1 MSYNNHRGGGGGY
14 YQEEDRRNQQYRGG
28 SQYDRE
34 PQYDQ
39 RRGDDYHRGDRHGG
53 GHSNGGNGG
62 YNNGRGGYHQGGRD
76 DYQRGGRDD
85 LSQKMGRMNMNGGG
99 RGGRGG
105 NMYSQNGPPRPRFER
120 NTAGLANPGDL
131 AGSAHFPRIP
141 VAKKDLEHNKQEFF
155 KRPEGSVYEKK
166 VGQKTEL
173 WTNHALVHLPSQP
186 YLIHE
191 YNIDVYQNRKKLEKR
206 EDAAPVFREI
216 CANGNGRRMLPR
228 SADYIFN
235 DVNLLWS
242 IEKLPSSQS
251 TVGDKRNYFVYKYT
265 QSFEFGEGIAQRDS
279 QFLSTLIDAIAT
291 SRVRNPK
298 MCQNKFTVF
307 KRSMFMIQD
316 EKYREDFDDAPL
328 FLKLR
333 NGLDA
338 RMGVSIGIKLNLRAG
353 ITACY
358 DLSHTMFTRPSYPL
372 IRLFVELIAGVPIS
386 DEDFEDQWDSLLK
399 SAKVTQ
405 GNRDMMKSIL
415 HKMKLCYTLESA
427 VEVDELGKVTKNGSL
442 GNAKQD
448 KKDFKFFEVTEK
460 SAEQLMFFD
469 EELGRNISVA
479 EFFLL
484 KRRIRLRYPN
494 LPCIQKKP
502 TKMNNRFIAFP
513 MEFVTLIAEPKRY
526 AGLSTLEMK
535 SEMVR
540 WTTFTAKQ
548 RLLVL
553 QHIIGQK
560 KITDVPPVVDNN
572 DRYMSRHGITIE
584 KEMLSVKASVLPPPT
599 VVYGGNDKFTDVHHE
614 GEWEAVTH
622 EPIRKVLEDAVYR
635 RTKDK
640 SAPKLKKRLLGS
652 ILKIGSP
659 FNDKVAIEIDDTCYH
674 NLMRAIESAGQPVCW
689 ENEDMGQAA
698 IQGSSEFLQ
707 GVQKPADIYNF
718 LHDLISNIDEKY
730 KKSDDEVI
738 VPLVFVIFEQRFTNI
753 VNSRN
758 LFRNDYNLLKYLAD
772 TQLGVFTQG
781 MLYSTFNTIGSTPAT
796 CKFTRLIVE
805 KVLGKVG
812 TTHRKL
818 ESGGTHKSW
827 TKVTNPKEPTLF
839 LGVDVSHPSTRDL
852 KDPESDV
859 KKMSVAT
866 VVGNID
872 IDCTEYRASS
882 KIQSVG
888 EERIVRFQDE
898 IQTRI
903 ADFTMHNSI
912 RPAHIVVYRD
922 GLSEGDFQR
931 TLYEERIAIENACI
945 ALDIA
950 YQPSITYIVVTKRH
964 HTRFFLKDESEG
976 IEEQGFN
983 VRPGT
988 LVEDTVTTNNYY
1000 DFYLTTQV
1008 GQMGLA
1014 RPTHYYVLWNTWPGC
1029 LPTFWPTVTHALT
1042 YMFCRAT
1049 STVALPA
1056 PVLYAHLASK
1066 RAKETMDGAIE
1077 AHRLM
1082 GRAFN
1087 MDVYSDV
1094 AELTKQINN
1103 HPELDGMVFV

>member
-1 MSYNNHRGGGGGY
+1 MSFNRYRGNGGGGY
-14 YQEEDRRNQQYRGG
+14 RDDGRNDQE
-28 SQYDRE
+28 
-34 PQYDQ
+34 
-39 RRGDDYHRGDRHGG
+39 
-53 GHSNGGNGG
+53 
-62 YNNGRGGYHQGGRD
+62 NGRGGHHQGGS
-76 DYQRGGRDD
+76 GGRAD
-85 LSQKMGRMNMNGGG
+85 LSHDMRRMDINGG
-99 RGGRGG
+99 RGGARGG
-105 NMYSQNGPPRPRFER
+105 NMYSHNGPARPRFER
-120 NTAGLANPGDL
+120 SASGVANPGDL
-131 AGSAHFPRIP
+131 VGSAHYPRIP

-155 KRPEGSVYEKK
+155 KRPEGSVYERK
-166 VGQKTEL
+166 VGNKTEL
-173 WTNHALVHLPSQP
+173 WTNHALVHLPTQP

-191 YNIDVYQNRKKLEKR
+191 YNVEIYQNRKKLEKR
-206 EDAAPVFREI
+206 EEAAPMFRII
-216 CANGNGRRMLPR
+216 CASKNGRSALPR

-242 IEKLPSSQS
+242 IEKLPNSQE
-251 TVGDKRNYFVYKYT
+251 TVGDRRNYFVYKYT

-279 QFLSTLIDAIAT
+279 QLLSTLIDAIAT
-291 SRVRNPK
+291 ARVRNPRL
-298 MCQNKFTVF
+298 CQNKFTVF

-328 FLKLR
+328 FLELK

-338 RMGVSIGIKLNLRAG
+338 RIGVSIGIKLNLRAG

-358 DLSHTMFTRPSYPL
+358 DLSHIMFTRPSYPL
-372 IRLFVELIAGVPIS
+372 IRLLVEMIAGETIN
-386 DEDFEDQWDSLLK
+386 DEDFENHWDNSLK
-399 SAKVTQ
+399 NAKVTH
-405 GNRDMMKSIL
+405 GNRDKMKSIL

-427 VEVDELGKVTKNGSL
+427 LEVDATGEVTNNGAL
-442 GNAKQD
+442 GNARQANR
-448 KKDFKFFEVTEK
+448 DFKFYDVTEK
-460 SAEQLMFFD
+460 SAQELMFFN
-469 EELGRNISVA
+469 EELGREISVA
-479 EFFLL
+479 EFFLN
-484 KRRIRLRYPN
+484 RRNIRLRYPN

-502 TKMNNRFIAFP
+502 SRMNGNRFIAFP

-526 AGLSTLEMK
+526 AGLTTLEQK

-548 RLLVL
+548 RLVVL
-553 QHIIGQK
+553 QHIMAQK
-560 KITDVPPVVDNN
+560 NITDVPAVVDNN
-572 DRYMSRHGITIE
+572 DRYMKRHGITID

-599 VVYGGNDKFTDVHHE
+599 VVYGGNDKFSDVHHE
-614 GEWEAVTH
+614 GEWKAVDH
-622 EPIRKVLEDAVYR
+622 EPIRKVLEDAVYK
-635 RTKDK
+635 RTTDK

-659 FNDKVAIEIDDTCYH
+659 YNNKVDIEIDDTCYH

-689 ENEDMGQAA
+689 ENEEMGQAA
-698 IQGSSEFLQ
+698 IQGSTEFLQ
-707 GVQKPADIYNF
+707 GVHLPAVIYNF
-718 LHDLISNIDEKY
+718 LHDLKTNIDDKY

-738 VPLVFVIFEQRFTNI
+738 IPLVFVIFEQRFTNI

-758 LFRNDYNLLKYLAD
+758 MFRNDYNLLKYLAD

-781 MLYSTFNTIGSTPAT
+781 MLYSTFNTIGATPAT

-805 KVLGKVG
+805 KILGKVG

-872 IDCTEYRASS
+872 IECTEYRASS
-882 KIQSVG
+882 KIQSAG

-898 IQTRI
+898 IKTRI

-931 TLYEERIAIENACI
+931 TLYEERLAIENACI
-945 ALDIA
+945 SFDPA

-988 LVEDTVTTNNYY
+988 LVEDTVTTTNYY

-1014 RPTHYYVLWNTWPGC
+1014 RPTHYYVLWNTWHGC

-1082 GRAFN
+1082 GRVFN

-1094 AELTKQINN
+1094 AELTQQINN
-1103 HPELDGMVFV
+1103 HQDLDGMVFV